1 MHPNM
6 HRKTLVMHVVTKRAD
21 LMRIKLFLFL
31 EGASRVGIGISLWE
45 ESVPLSFGR
54 K

>member
-6 HRKTLVMHVVTKRAD
+6 HRKTSVMHMVTKRAD
-21 LMRIKLFLFL
+21 LACLKLFLFL
-31 EGASRVGIGISLWE
+31 EGASRLGISLWK
-45 ESVPLSFGR
+45 ESVLLSFRR

>member
-6 HRKTLVMHVVTKRAD
+6 HRKTSVMHMVTKRAD
-21 LMRIKLFLFL
+21 LTRLKLFLFL
-31 EGASRVGIGISLWE
+31 EGASRLGISLWE